1 MIYGYCK
8 TFTANQNVERQI
20 RNILSVFPDAE
31 IHQEEHTGRK
41 LYAHKEF
48 DEIIKQVKPGDTI
61 VFDSI
66 NQMGYDADDSVV
78 SYLDLFDKEINL
90 VFLKEHHID
99 TNTYKSVLPST
110 IPITET
116 IYIKKLIE
124 KQIRL
129 TLKQSQK
136 KTNDFRKQIAKGIE
150 TARQNGKQIGQK
162 KGTTL
167 HIKKKAP
174 AKALIE
180 KHSKDFRG
188 TLPDGEVMKLIG
200 LSRNTYYK
208 YKKELTI
215 ELNS

>member
-1 MIYGYCK
+1 MIYGYCR
-8 TFTANQNVERQI
+8 TSTVNQSIEKQI
-20 RNILSVFPDAE
+20 RNILSAFPDAE

-41 LYAHKEF
+41 LYEHKEF
-48 DEIIKQVKPGDTI
+48 DKIIKQAKPGDTI
-61 VFDSI
+61 VFNSI
-66 NQMGYDADDSVV
+66 NQMGYDVNDSVV

-90 VFLKEHHID
+90 VFLKEPYIN
-99 TNTYKSVLPST
+99 TNTYRSVLQNT

-167 HIKKKAP
+167 HIKKKTP

-188 TLPDGEVMKLIG
+188 TLPDGKVMKLVG